1 MSARKAKAAKRRQ
14 RAAVKRRAHRI
25 LAMPTGT
32 LTLYSA
38 YFVILFRLIALLLRG
53 VDFPH
58 S

>member
-1 MSARKAKAAKRRQ
+1 
-14 RAAVKRRAHRI
+14 
-25 LAMPTGT
+25 MPTGT